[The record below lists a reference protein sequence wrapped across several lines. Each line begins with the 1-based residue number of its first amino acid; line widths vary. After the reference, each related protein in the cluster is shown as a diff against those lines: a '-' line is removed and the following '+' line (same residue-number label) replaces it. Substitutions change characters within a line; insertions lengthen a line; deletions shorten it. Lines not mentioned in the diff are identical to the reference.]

1 MTVDTRTA
9 TVPEL
14 DQLEDRIQAA
24 VGILTKLREEKKRL
38 ETENGDL
45 RQRLVDMETRAG
57 KNADA
62 LKPQI
67 QALEA
72 ERTALLDERRAMA
85 KRVEDMLTKLDQLH
99 KAVHA

>member
-1 MTVDTRTA
+1 MTV
-9 TVPEL
+9 EL

-24 VGILTKLREEKKRL
+24 VGILAQLREEKRRL
-38 ETENGDL
+38 EVENGDL
-45 RQRLVDMETRAG
+45 RQRVRELEATAG

-67 QALEA
+67 KALEA
-72 ERTALLDERRAMA
+72 ERTALLDERRVMA
-85 KRVEDMLTKLDQLH
+85 KRVEDMMVKLDQLH

>member
-1 MTVDTRTA
+1 MTV
-9 TVPEL
+9 EL

-24 VGILTKLREEKKRL
+24 VGILTRLREEKKRL
-38 ETENGDL
+38 EAENGDL
-45 RQRLVDMETRAG
+45 RRRVLELEATAG

-67 QALEA
+67 KALEA
-72 ERTALLDERRAMA
+72 ERTALLDERRVMA
-85 KRVEDMLTKLDQLH
+85 KRVEEMLVKLDQLH

>member
-1 MTVDTRTA
+1 MTVETRTA

-38 ETENGDL
+38 EAENGDL
-45 RQRLVDMETRAG
+45 RQRLVDMEARAG

-62 LKPQI
+62 LKPQV

-72 ERTALLDERRAMA
+72 ERTVLLDERRLMA

>member
-1 MTVDTRTA
+1 MTV
-9 TVPEL
+9 EL

-24 VGILTKLREEKKRL
+24 VGILAQLREEKRRL

-45 RQRLVDMETRAG
+45 RQRVRDLETAAG

-62 LKPQI
+62 LKPKI

-72 ERTALLDERRAMA
+72 ERTALLDERRVVA
-85 KRVEDMLTKLDQLH
+85 KRVEDMLAKLDQLH

>member
-1 MTVDTRTA
+1 MTV
-9 TVPEL
+9 EL

-24 VGILTKLREEKKRL
+24 VGILSQLREEKRRL
-38 ETENGDL
+38 EAENGDL
-45 RQRLVDMETRAG
+45 RQRVRELEAAAG
-57 KNADA
+57 RNAEA

-72 ERTALLDERRAMA
+72 ERIALLDERRVVA
-85 KRVEDMLTKLDQLH
+85 KRVEDMMVKLDQLH

>member
-1 MTVDTRTA
+1 MTV
-9 TVPEL
+9 EL

-24 VGILTKLREEKKRL
+24 VGILAQLREEKRRL
-38 ETENGDL
+38 ESENGDL
-45 RQRLVDMETRAG
+45 RQRVRDLEAAAG

-62 LKPQI
+62 LKPKI
-67 QALEA
+67 QELEA
-72 ERTALLDERRAMA
+72 ERTALLDERRVVA

>member
-1 MTVDTRTA
+1 MTV
-9 TVPEL
+9 EL

-24 VGILTKLREEKKRL
+24 VGILTQLREEKRRL
-38 ETENGDL
+38 EVENGDL
-45 RQRLVDMETRAG
+45 RQRVRELEATAG

-67 QALEA
+67 KALEA
-72 ERTALLDERRAMA
+72 ERTALLDERRVMA
-85 KRVEDMLTKLDQLH
+85 KRVEDMMVKLDQLH

>member
-1 MTVDTRTA
+1 MTVDTGVA
-9 TVPEL
+9 SVPEL

-45 RQRLVDMETRAG
+45 RQRLVDMEARAG

-62 LKPQI
+62 LKPQV

-72 ERTALLDERRAMA
+72 ERAALLDERRVMA
-85 KRVEDMLTKLDQLH
+85 KRVEDMLAKLDQLH

>member
-1 MTVDTRTA
+1 MIV
-9 TVPEL
+9 EL

-24 VGILTKLREEKKRL
+24 VGILTRLREEKKRL
-38 ETENGDL
+38 EAENGDL
-45 RQRLVDMETRAG
+45 RNKVRELEAAAG
-57 KNADA
+57 RNADT

-72 ERTALLDERRAMA
+72 ERTALLDERRVMA
-85 KRVEDMLTKLDQLH
+85 KRVEDMLVKLDQLH

>member
-1 MTVDTRTA
+1 MTV
-9 TVPEL
+9 EL

-24 VGILTKLREEKKRL
+24 VGILAQLREEKRRL
-38 ETENGDL
+38 EAENGDL
-45 RQRLVDMETRAG
+45 RQRVRDLEAAAG
-57 KNADA
+57 KNVDA
-62 LKPQI
+62 LKPKI

-72 ERTALLDERRAMA
+72 ERTALLDERRVVA

>member
-1 MTVDTRTA
+1 MTV
-9 TVPEL
+9 EL

-24 VGILTKLREEKKRL
+24 VGILTRLREEKKRL

-45 RQRLVDMETRAG
+45 RQRVRDLEAAAG

-67 QALEA
+67 KALEA
-72 ERTALLDERRAMA
+72 ERMALLDERRVMA
-85 KRVEDMLTKLDQLH
+85 KRVEDMLAKLDQLH